1 MRFFSPAFEAKLVPG
16 EKVLRINGREFS
28 PTAMEQALL
37 ERKADSATLNV
48 ANPISIVVQNG
59 EGEREVPIDY
69 HEGERFPALE
79 RDPKTPDFLDRLL
92 EPLTK

>member
-1 MRFFSPAFEAKLVPG
+1 
-16 EKVLRINGREFS
+16 
-28 PTAMEQALL
+28 MEQALL